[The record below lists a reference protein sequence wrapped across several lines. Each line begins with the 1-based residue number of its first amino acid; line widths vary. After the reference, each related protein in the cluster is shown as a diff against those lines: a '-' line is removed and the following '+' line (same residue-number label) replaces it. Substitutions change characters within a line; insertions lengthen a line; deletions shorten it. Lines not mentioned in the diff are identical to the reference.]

1 MSSRHHID
9 DFMRGRIIG
18 KIEEGRKITD
28 VAREFDIA
36 HRFVSRLWK
45 SFKTTGMCSRRQRG
59 GRVRSTTLCRRQIYR
74 PISKKE
80 QAHHSSAGGKSVSCC
95 LRKAD
100 LPKTVARRLRG
111 GGLYARRPV
120 VCVPLTRQHRT
131 ARLQWC
137 REHHNWTEQDWA
149 CVLFSDENRFSL
161 SSDCRHQLIWRES
174 GTAYRPENIQE
185 KDRYPTCSI
194 MVWAGIM
201 INGRTR
207 LHVVANGTMTGQ
219 RYIEEVLLPH
229 VRLFRGAV
237 GEKFVFM
244 DDNATCHRTLAV
256 QDCLDSEG
264 IQRLVWPA
272 RSPDL
277 NPIENVWDGLG
288 RQVAGRN
295 YPPTNKNTLIRAL
308 TEEWDKLPQQLLDNV
323 VQKYGNDVWNV
334 ASHSTVDISRTDTFL
349 LRCLLTFRC
358 ICSISPYADQMNIFF
373 LSDVSTAFV
382 LSRTINI
389 LYSNV

>member
-1 MSSRHHID
+1 
-9 DFMRGRIIG
+9 
-18 KIEEGRKITD
+18 
-28 VAREFDIA
+28 
-36 HRFVSRLWK
+36 
-45 SFKTTGMCSRRQRG
+45 MCSRRHGG
-59 GRVRSTTLCRRQIYR
+59 GRVRRKQISR
-74 PISKKE
+74 
-80 QAHHSSAGGKSVSCC
+80 
-95 LRKAD
+95 
-100 LPKTVARRLRG
+100 KTVARRLRG

-120 VCVPLTRQHRT
+120 VRVPLTRQHRT

-149 CVLFSDENRFSL
+149 CVLFLDESRFSL
-161 SSDCRHQLIWRES
+161 SSDCRRQLIWRES

-219 RYIEEVLLPH
+219 RYIDEVLLPH
-229 VRLFRGAV
+229 IRLFRGAV
-237 GEKFVFM
+237 GDKLVFM

-277 NPIENVWDGLG
+277 NPIENVWDALG
-288 RQVAGRN
+288 GKLLVETILRQTRTPSSVHSQRN
-295 YPPTNKNTLIRAL
+295 GINCLNSCWIMLCKVWY
-308 TEEWDKLPQQLLDNV
+308 
-323 VQKYGNDVWNV
+323 DVWNV

-349 LRCLLTFRC
+349 
-358 ICSISPYADQMNIFF
+358 
-373 LSDVSTAFV
+373 
-382 LSRTINI
+382 
-389 LYSNV
+389 

>member
-1 MSSRHHID
+1 
-9 DFMRGRIIG
+9 MRGRIIG

-36 HRFVSRLWK
+36 HSVVSRLWK
-45 SFKTTGMCSRRQRG
+45 SFKTTGMCSRRHGG
-59 GRVRSTTLCRRQIYR
+59 GRVRSTTSAKGRYIVLSAKRNRRTTAQ
-74 PISKKE
+74 
-80 QAHHSSAGGKSVSCC
+80 
-95 LRKAD
+95 
-100 LPKTVARRLRG
+100 RLRG

-137 REHHNWTEQDWA
+137 REHPNWTEQGWA
-149 CVLFSDENRFSL
+149 FVLFLDESRFSR
-161 SSDCRHQLIWRES
+161 SSDCRRQLIWRES

-185 KDRYPTCSI
+185 KDRNPTCSI

-201 INGRTR
+201 VNCRTR
-207 LHVVANGTMTGQ
+207 LHVVANGTITGQ
-219 RYIEEVLLPH
+219 RYIDEVLLPH

-237 GEKFVFM
+237 GDKLVFM

-277 NPIENVWDGLG
+277 NPIENVWDVLG
-288 RQVAGRN
+288 RQVADRN
-295 YPPTNKNTLIRAL
+295 YPPTNKTTLIRAL
-308 TEEWDKLPQQLLDNV
+308 TDEWDKLPQQLLDNV
-323 VQKYGNDVWNV
+323 VQSMVRRVEYCIPLPGGHNPYLYL
-334 ASHSTVDISRTDTFL
+334 S

-358 ICSISPYADQMNIFF
+358 IVPF
-373 LSDVSTAFV
+373 LCTQ
-382 LSRTINI
+382 IK
-389 LYSNV
+389 

>member
-9 DFMRGRIIG
+9 DFMRGRTIG

-36 HRFVSRLWK
+36 HSVVSRLWK
-45 SFKTTGMCSRRQRG
+45 SFKITGMCSRRRGG
-59 GRVRSTTLCRRQIYR
+59 GRVRSTTPAEDKYIVLSAKRNRRTTAQQVANQFLAASGKQISR
-74 PISKKE
+74 
-80 QAHHSSAGGKSVSCC
+80 
-95 LRKAD
+95 
-100 LPKTVARRLRG
+100 KTVARRLRG

-137 REHHNWTEQDWA
+137 CEHHNWTEQDWA
-149 CVLFSDENRFSL
+149 CVLFSDESRFSL
-161 SSDCRHQLIWRES
+161 SSDCRRQLIWSEN

-185 KDRYPTCSI
+185 KDRYTTCSI

-219 RYIEEVLLPH
+219 RYIDEVLLPH
-229 VRLFRGAV
+229 
-237 GEKFVFM
+237 
-244 DDNATCHRTLAV
+244 
-256 QDCLDSEG
+256 DCLDSEG

-272 RSPDL
+272 HSPDL
-277 NPIENVWDGLG
+277 NPIENVWDALE

-295 YPPTNKNTLIRAL
+295 YPPTNKNTLIHAL

-323 VQKYGNDVWNV
+323 V
-334 ASHSTVDISRTDTFL
+334 HSMVR
-349 LRCLLTFRC
+349 RVECC
-358 ICSISPYADQMNIFF
+358 ITLHGGHIPY
-373 LSDVSTAFV
+373 
-382 LSRTINI
+382 
-389 LYSNV
+389 